1 MATEE
6 PPAVAFYEP
15 LGDGRFAGTPATAG
29 PWAPEFQHA
38 GPVSALL
45 GRAFERHD
53 PRPGG
58 RVGRVTVE
66 ILGPVPVAPL
76 RVTTRVARPGKRVA
90 LLEGELSHEGRAVAR
105 ATAWRIAAAP
115 EGLEP
120 IENAPMP
127 PPPPLSGWPP
137 PLSGS
142 APPLPGSAPAPA
154 LFEGWAGMHL
164 DGYLSSMEWRF
175 VRGSFS
181 QPGPG
186 EVWARAKIPLVAGEA
201 DTPLVRTLV
210 LADSAS
216 GVGSQI
222 DFAKWLVINT
232 DLTVALHRDPVG
244 EWLFMSARLHA
255 SPGGSALA
263 ESTLADASGS
273 YGRGLQTLLVDTQP

>member
-1 MATEE
+1 MATGE
-6 PPAVAFYEP
+6 PPAAAFYEP
-15 LGDGRFAGTPATAG
+15 LGDDRFAGSSATAG

-45 GRAFERHD
+45 GRAFERHG
-53 PRPGG
+53 PGPGGG

-66 ILGPVPVAPL
+66 ILAPVPVAPL
-76 RVTTRVARPGKRVA
+76 RVTTRVVRPGKRVA
-90 LLEGELSHEGRAVAR
+90 LLEGELAHEGRTVAR
-105 ATAWRIAAAP
+105 ATAWRITAAP

-120 IENAPMP
+120 IENAPV
-127 PPPPLSGWPP
+127 PPPLPP
-137 PLSGS
+137 PDSLSS
-142 APPLPGSAPAPA
+142 AA
-154 LFEGWAGMHL
+154 FEGWAGMHL

-201 DTPLVRTLV
+201 DSPLVRTLV

-232 DLTVALHRDPVG
+232 DLTVALHRDPIG

-263 ESTLADASGS
+263 ESTLADTSGS
-273 YGRGLQTLLVDTQP
+273 FGRGLQTLLVDTQP